1 MCTRAPTVIRTVVTP
16 LATGRQPHK
25 VDRTRQLS
33 TGVAATT
40 LATVETA
47 TTPTVTAVMMRITEA
62 LVVITVTD
70 IVGTHT
76 YMVADTEDMTVGT
89 ALTTEIRMV
98 DTALPHTALPHTALP
113 HTAAPHTAAEVESW
127 ECSSSVR
134 LFIMDI
140 NKVGAGGTS

>member
-33 TGVAATT
+33 TGVTATT

-98 DTALPHTALPHTALP
+98 DTALPHTA
-113 HTAAPHTAAEVESW
+113 APHTAAEVESW

>member
-98 DTALPHTALPHTALP
+98 DTALPHTA
-113 HTAAPHTAAEVESW
+113 APHTAAEVESW